1 MPVTS
6 FLFGKLVDYEFT
18 ASMEED
24 LDKIANGEEER
35 TKWLTTFFYGHDDV
49 PGLEFLAQ
57 DLGISMPNRS
67 TP

>member
-1 MPVTS
+1 
-6 FLFGKLVDYEFT
+6 
-18 ASMEED
+18 MEED